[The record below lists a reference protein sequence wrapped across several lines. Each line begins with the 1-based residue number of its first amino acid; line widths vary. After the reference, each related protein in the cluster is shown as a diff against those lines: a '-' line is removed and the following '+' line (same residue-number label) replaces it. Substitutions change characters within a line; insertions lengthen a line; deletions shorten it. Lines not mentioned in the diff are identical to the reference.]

1 LGPNFTDYGQ
11 GISTVAICSFRLAGT
26 DGVSA
31 ESAKWDIALR
41 ALGWKTVTVA
51 GDGPADRLVPGLAI
65 DAAEPPTRAEVA
77 DALAVADVVV
87 VENLLSLPLNPA
99 AAAVVADAL
108 RGRPALLRHHDLPW
122 QRARFAAAPP
132 PPDDPAWAHVTI
144 NRMSASELAA
154 RGIKA
159 TPIYNA
165 FNLDVEVVPRP
176 VARAELGLSPDGLLV
191 LQPTR
196 AIARKDVPAGVR
208 LAEALNARFW
218 LTGPAEE
225 DYGPTLAAVLAGAG
239 VPVLHRPVEDMAL
252 AYAACDVVA
261 FPSTFEGFGNP
272 VVESAICRRPLAVA
286 DYPVLRELRSFGF
299 RWFPAAAP
307 ELLGSIDAAALA
319 HNRSVAE
326 RHFNAADLPRR
337 LGDVFDRQGWRP

>member
-1 LGPNFTDYGQ
+1 LG
-11 GISTVAICSFRLAGT
+11 GT

-31 ESAKWDIALR
+31 ESAKWDRALR

-51 GDGPADRLVPGLAI
+51 GDGPVDRLVPGLAI
-65 DAAEPPTRAEVA
+65 DAPEPPGRAEVA
-77 DALAVADVVV
+77 DALADADVVI
-87 VENLLSLPLNPA
+87 VENLLSLPMNPA
-99 AAAVVADAL
+99 AAALVADVL

-122 QRARFAAAPP
+122 QRARYAAAPP

-144 NRMSASELAA
+144 NRMSASELAE

-159 TPIYNA
+159 ATIYNA
-165 FNLDVEVVPRP
+165 FDLDAAVVPRQE
-176 VARAELGLSPDGLLV
+176 ARAELGLSPDGLLV

-208 LAEALNARFW
+208 LAEALGAAYW

-225 DYGPTLAAVLAGAG
+225 GYGPELARVLAAAR
-239 VPVLHRPVEDMAL
+239 VPVLHRPVERVAL

-272 VVESAICRRPLAVA
+272 VVESAIHRRPLAVA
-286 DYPVLRELRSFGF
+286 DYPVLRELHSFGF
-299 RWFPAAAP
+299 RWFPASSPDALA
-307 ELLGSIDAAALA
+307 SIDAAALA
-319 HNRSVAE
+319 HNRAVAE

-337 LGDVFDRQGWRP
+337 LGEVFERQGWKP